1 MIDIDVKSDVW
12 SEIIKKASE
21 GARFVSSATFS
32 LFGGDLNK
40 KIQGEKT
47 ERLANNI
54 KELLATRKKMSI
66 PEVLKEFNVYV
77 ADAIEAVDWL
87 KRNGIVHETD

>member
-1 MIDIDVKSDVW
+1 MIDIEVKSDVW
-12 SEIIKKASE
+12 AEVLKKASE
-21 GARFVSSATFS
+21 GARFVSSATYS

-40 KIQGEKT
+40 KIQEEKT

-66 PEVLKEFNVYV
+66 PEVMREFNVNV
-77 ADAIEAVDWL
+77 AEAIAAIDWL
-87 KRNGIVHETD
+87 KSKGIVHETD